1 MTPTPAQQQIS
12 VNESFVSAH
21 KLIVFVR
28 DLRFLVSEADML
40 KKGNGRRDLCSTHCF
55 KTHTT

>member
-40 KKGNGRRDLCSTHCF
+40 KKGDLCSTHCF